1 MLRSSRSRTA
11 PSLPAGLLTDVPRLL
26 IRATRGVM
34 NAWPVHGCG
43 STTSIPNTG
52 SVETSEVVGWPQL
65 FALALAWLL
74 WCTRRLYTSRQLPC
88 TFFPAQASF
97 FLSFWQGPVSS
108 CFSALSLLETV
119 LFHLPMASCFC
130 LVVPSAGVY
139 FLRSFLRV
147 SAFLL
152 GPPSASLKA
161 HTYVG
166 VVSLKFGEVLDY
178 DVK

>member
-1 MLRSSRSRTA
+1 MPGRYMAADPQPPFQTQAALRQVRSLAGLSYSRSPWLGFYGAPAAFTLHASYLA
-11 PSLPAGLLTDVPRLL
+11 PSLPAQT
-26 IRATRGVM
+26 
-34 NAWPVHGCG
+34 
-43 STTSIPNTG
+43 
-52 SVETSEVVGWPQL
+52 
-65 FALALAWLL
+65 
-74 WCTRRLYTSRQLPC
+74 
-88 TFFPAQASF
+88 SF